1 MHIRQENH
9 QDFKAVDTVIQQAF
23 KSAEHSDGNE
33 QNLVSRLRK
42 TSAFIPELSLV
53 AEENNHIIGY
63 ILFTKVQIGQTTQLA
78 LAPLAIL
85 PNHQRHGI
93 GHALMQ
99 TGHAIARRLGYHFS
113 LVLGNPAYY
122 QKEGYQP
129 AGRFKIGCPFEGLEG
144 YFMACPLVTP
154 APSFNGEIPK
164 YPNVF
169 FE

>member
-78 LAPLAIL
+78 LGAAGHFTQSSKARNRPRIDANGTCHRAPARIPFFTCFGESRLLSKRGISTGRTFQNRL
-85 PNHQRHGI
+85 P
-93 GHALMQ
+93 
-99 TGHAIARRLGYHFS
+99 
-113 LVLGNPAYY
+113 V
-122 QKEGYQP
+122 
-129 AGRFKIGCPFEGLEG
+129 
-144 YFMACPLVTP
+144 
-154 APSFNGEIPK
+154 
-164 YPNVF
+164 
-169 FE
+169 

>member
-63 ILFTKVQIGQTTQLA
+63 ILFTKVQIGQTKSSGWC
-78 LAPLAIL
+78 AITE
-85 PNHQRHGI
+85 NNNSK
-93 GHALMQ
+93 
-99 TGHAIARRLGYHFS
+99 AIVCLLIVLSSRIRFCRQSDRR
-113 LVLGNPAYY
+113 
-122 QKEGYQP
+122 
-129 AGRFKIGCPFEGLEG
+129 
-144 YFMACPLVTP
+144 
-154 APSFNGEIPK
+154 
-164 YPNVF
+164 
-169 FE
+169 